1 MKVNPILQDIYKG
14 EWLLDTQSII
24 SFAPIVS
31 KIIGGEDLVFG
42 ESSAALLDIFD
53 KNNKRMLPDEDGE
66 LEIPKGSVAVVN
78 MIGPVIKRGD
88 LCTYGADEIVGA
100 LRFANQNPN
109 IKGIVFNVDGP
120 GGSVGAIGLFLQF
133 AKEKKKPVIGLID
146 TAYSLHYW
154 AIVSVCDK
162 ILADNEVSSGVGSV
176 GVVFSFVDT
185 RAVMEE
191 KGYVFHDIT
200 PKESK
205 HKNEAFHLAREGKYD
220 QIKEEHLS
228 PIARKFQNGVRFG
241 RAGKLKEA
249 TGVLTGK
256 TFGFDLGMEYGML
269 DGSGS
274 FQDAVD
280 HIDVMNELNN
290 YANN

>member
-1 MKVNPILQDIYKG
+1 MKVNPILQDLYKG
-14 EWLLDTQSII
+14 EWLIDTHSII

-31 KIIGGEDLVFG
+31 KIIAGEELVFG
-42 ESSAALLDIFD
+42 ESSAALLDIYD
-53 KNNKRMLPDEDGE
+53 KNSKKVLADEDGQV
-66 LEIPKGSVAVVN
+66 EIPKGSIAVVN
-78 MIGPVIKRGD
+78 MIGAVIKRGD

-100 LRFANQNPN
+100 LRFANNNPN
-109 IKGIVFNVDGP
+109 IRGIVFNVDGP
-120 GGSVGAIGLFLQF
+120 GGSVGAIGPFIQF
-133 AKEKKKPVIGLID
+133 AKEKKKPVVGLID

-154 AIVSVCDK
+154 ALVSVSDW

-185 RAVMEE
+185 RKVLEE
-191 KGYVFHDIT
+191 KGYVFHDIY
-200 PKESK
+200 PDESK

-220 QIKEEHLS
+220 QIKTEHLS

-256 TFGFDLGMEYGML
+256 TFDFDRGMEYGML

-280 HIDVMNELNN
+280 RIDMMIELNN
-290 YANN
+290 Y